1 LLTRVRGAVGK
12 GDPVGRGG
20 ELQLILEI
28 IIDRRLLVAAACGE
42 KNGAG
47 SCKEQ
52 ITLPHKLLF
61 PETGR

>member
-1 LLTRVRGAVGK
+1 LLTRVGGAVGK

-20 ELQLILEI
+20 QLQVLLEI
-28 IIDRRLLVAAACGE
+28 IIDRRLLFTAASGE

-52 ITLPHKLLF
+52 ITLTHKLLF

>member
-12 GDPVGRGG
+12 GDPIRRGG

-28 IIDRRLLVAAACGE
+28 IIDRRLFVTAACGE

-52 ITLPHKLLF
+52 ITLTHKLLF